1 MRVCYG
7 SAVAAD
13 SAATQ
18 DKLSTRSQA
27 HLPAEPA
34 GRWQTARRR
43 PAQAGWG
50 LQAGQHVLLALLGSW
65 DAAETGIQVTD
76 MKAATISGPH
86 CLWVFKQ
93 IAMCADV

>member
-1 MRVCYG
+1 MRVCFG

-50 LQAGQHVLLALLGSW
+50 LQAGQHALLALLGSW

-86 CLWVFKQ
+86 CLWAAAVW
-93 IAMCADV
+93 AGC